1 MLHGL
6 ILGRGVE
13 KGMGDV
19 ALVVLDLSCLTFFL
33 ARHFLCLSLA
43 LILHSTPLS
52 QTLTFYQDEH
62 FYISPHGCSQNFIRQ
77 HHSFLCF

>member
-43 LILHSTPLS
+43 LILYSTPLS